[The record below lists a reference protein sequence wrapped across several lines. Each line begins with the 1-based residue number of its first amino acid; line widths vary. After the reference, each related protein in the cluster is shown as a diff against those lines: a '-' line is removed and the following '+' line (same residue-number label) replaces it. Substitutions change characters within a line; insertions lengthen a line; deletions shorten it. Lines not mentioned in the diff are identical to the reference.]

1 LAFVCLATLGMLTY
15 ILYLSAKFGAP
26 LAFLEAQAFW
36 GREFNGLL
44 PAIFEAARKLAH
56 MNWLTGYDGVGVP
69 IRWRLLLEFSSL
81 IAAIVSGILA
91 WKRFGEYLGLFVLIG
106 ILLLASSSFDSLPRY
121 FLVLFPP
128 LSFSASW
135 ENGPGLTAP
144 SWSTSGPHSAFV
156 SPSSPIG
163 ISSPER

>member
-121 FLVLFPP
+121 FLVLFPASIFLGELGKRPWLDRALLVYFGAP
-128 LSFSASW
+128 LCLCFALFTNW
-135 ENGPGLTAP
+135 HFIA
-144 SWSTSGPHSAFV
+144 
-156 SPSSPIG
+156 
-163 ISSPER
+163 